1 MAQAAFDTIAE
12 VQRLRDSGL
21 EQAQA
26 EAITRAIHAGV
37 TGGVATKADL
47 DLVRTELQGEI
58 QTVKTELQGE
68 IQLVR
73 TELHGEIQLV
83 RQEVQTV
90 KTELQGEIQ
99 TVKTE
104 LVEDI
109 GNVRTD
115 VQKIHTLIATGQANQ
130 LRWMIGLA
138 IAILGVLVA
147 TLTLG

>member
-47 DLVRTELQGEI
+47 DLVQRD
-58 QTVKTELQGE
+58 V
-68 IQLVR
+68 
-73 TELHGEIQLV
+73 QLV

-147 TLTLG
+147 TLALN

>member
-47 DLVRTELQGEI
+47 DLVRTELH
-58 QTVKTELQGE
+58 GE

-73 TELHGEIQLV
+73 TELEGKID
-83 RQEVQTV
+83 R
-90 KTELQGEIQ
+90 QGE
-99 TVKTE
+99 TLRREMAEMRAE

-147 TLTLG
+147 TLALN

>member
-47 DLVRTELQGEI
+47 DLVRTEL
-58 QTVKTELQGE
+58 
-68 IQLVR
+68 
-73 TELHGEIQLV
+73 HGEIQLV

-90 KTELQGEIQ
+90 KTELEGKIDRQGE
-99 TVKTE
+99 TLRREMAEMRAE

-147 TLTLG
+147 TLALN

>member
-47 DLVRTELQGEI
+47 DLVQRD
-58 QTVKTELQGE
+58 V
-68 IQLVR
+68 
-73 TELHGEIQLV
+73 QLV

-90 KTELQGEIQ
+90 KTELEGKIDRQGE
-99 TVKTE
+99 TLRREMAEMRAE

-109 GNVRTD
+109 GNVRTDVEKVRTD

-147 TLTLG
+147 TLALN

>member
-47 DLVRTELQGEI
+47 DLVRTELH
-58 QTVKTELQGE
+58 GE

-73 TELHGEIQLV
+73 TELEGKID
-83 RQEVQTV
+83 R
-90 KTELQGEIQ
+90 QGE
-99 TVKTE
+99 TLRREMAEMRAE

>member
-47 DLVRTELQGEI
+47 DLVQKD
-58 QTVKTELQGE
+58 V
-68 IQLVR
+68 
-73 TELHGEIQLV
+73 QLV

-90 KTELQGEIQ
+90 KTELEGKIDRQGE
-99 TVKTE
+99 TLRREMAEMRAE

-138 IAILGVLVA
+138 IAMLGVLVA
-147 TLTLG
+147 TLALN

>member
-58 QTVKTELQGE
+58 QLVRTELQGE
-68 IQLVR
+68 M
-73 TELHGEIQLV
+73 
-83 RQEVQTV
+83 QT
-90 KTELQGEIQ
+90 L
-99 TVKTE
+99 
-104 LVEDI
+104 
-109 GNVRTD
+109 RTD
-115 VQKIHTLIATGQANQ
+115 LKWI
-130 LRWMIGLA
+130 MIIGA
-138 IAILGVLVA
+138 AILGVLVLPWIA
-147 TLTLG
+147 QVIGVTLPRL